1 MKVKRI
7 IILLIIFFFSSFL
20 LNYMLL
26 NRELDST
33 LDVVAVNEIVKTYEG
48 HWEELISHSNP
59 VPFVLNKLDYAI
71 LDANNNLLV
80 QTKQGITMDI
90 NSAIGHR
97 DTIVDIRQDGK
108 IVGKVI
114 IYNSVVDKVE
124 LYLRDVFKS
133 TSLVMF
139 IIFCMCIFYVLY
151 LNNSIMKPFHKLK
164 TFASSVSHGNF
175 DLPLNMD
182 KNNLFGA
189 FTESFDIMREELLKA
204 RNNERA
210 ANQSKKELI
219 AELSHDIKTPVASI
233 KAISELMLMR
243 IENRERNEAVIKAN
257 FNGLDYTQVD
267 GKMIEQLETIGAKAD
282 QINLLISNMFHATLE
297 ELKEL
302 KVEPHEEYSIILK
315 ELINNADYDKK
326 TAVFDIPECLI
337 LCDTLRLQQVFDNI
351 ISNSYKYGG
360 NHITVTSQ
368 ISKKRL
374 ILTFT
379 DYGSELLEDD
389 IPLIFH
395 KFYRGNNTNGQGG
408 SGLGLYISKYFLEQM
423 YGDIEC
429 ENSKNG
435 LIINIAIKIA

>member
-26 NRELDST
+26 NRELDSS

-71 LDANNNLLV
+71 LEANNNLLF
-80 QTKQGITMDI
+80 QTKEGITTDI

-139 IIFCMCIFYVLY
+139 IISCMCILY
-151 LNNSIMKPFHKLK
+151 LLYLDNSIMKPFRKLK
-164 TFASSVSHGNF
+164 AFASSVSHGNF

-243 IENRERNEAVIKAN
+243 IENREREEAVIKAN
-257 FNGLDYTQVD
+257 FNGIDYTQMD

-302 KVEPHEEYSIILK
+302 KVEPHEEYSTILK

-326 TAVFDIPECLI
+326 TTVLNIPECLI
-337 LCDTLRLQQVFDNI
+337 LCDILRLQQVFDNI

-379 DYGSELLEDD
+379 DYGSELLEED

-429 ENSKNG
+429 KNSKNG

>member
-7 IILLIIFFFSSFL
+7 SILLIIFFLSSFL

-26 NRELDST
+26 NRKLDDS
-33 LDVVAVNEIVKTYEG
+33 LDVVAVNEIIKTYEG
-48 HWEELISHSNP
+48 HWKDFISRPNRSP
-59 VPFVLNKLDYAI
+59 YILNKLDYAI
-71 LDANNNLLV
+71 LDDNNNLLV
-80 QTKQGITMDI
+80 QTKEGITTDI
-90 NSAIGHR
+90 NLAIGHR
-97 DTIVDIRQDGK
+97 DTIVDIREDGK
-108 IVGKVI
+108 IVGKAI

-124 LYLRDVFKS
+124 LYLRDVFIS
-133 TSLVMF
+133 TSLVLF
-139 IIFCMCIFYVLY
+139 IVLLMCIIYLLY
-151 LNNSIMKPFHKLK
+151 LNSSIINPFRKLK

-175 DLPLNMD
+175 ELPLNMD
-182 KNNLFGA
+182 RNNLFGA

-233 KAISELMLMR
+233 KAIAELMLMR
-243 IENRERNEAVIKAN
+243 IENKEGKEAIFKPN
-257 FNGLDYTQVD
+257 PNGLGYAQME
-267 GKMIEQLETIGAKAD
+267 GKMIEQLETIGTKAD

-302 KVEPHEEYSIILK
+302 KVEPQEAYSTIIK
-315 ELINNADYDKK
+315 ELIKNADYDKK
-326 TAVFDIPECLI
+326 TTVCEIPECLI

-368 ISKKRL
+368 ITKKRL
-374 ILTFT
+374 VLTFM
-379 DYGSELLEDD
+379 DYGSELMEED

-395 KFYRGNNTNGQGG
+395 KFYRGNNMNGQGG

-423 YGDIEC
+423 HGDISC

-435 LIINIAIKIA
+435 LIIKIGIKIV